1 MSSIADILEEIDTER
16 DKERKKALLKSVLFS
31 EETTSEQYTGIFSDV
46 WKITCID
53 FDDLQKVISFL
64 AENEK
69 LLLLREKAVEAV
81 EFYLSDGRERVY
93 EYAFSLI
100 IDVNGYKRI
109 LGRDLWDSLNMG
121 SCGFNIL
128 EKEERQQVLFVIS
141 MLHHYQG
148 DVDNR
153 LPKVLELFNSKY
165 MSVRRALCEMLLPY
179 SMNFFGVVKEYLKK
193 LNLKESK
200 EKELFVHFMN
210 VTEKRFDYAA
220 KCKELRVEYMYPGL
234 EDIAYEE
241 VAKHLREV
249 TKKAEEGHHY
259 FFQDLCKNVLLGRGY
274 GFRDSD
280 GNVHTLQHF
289 QYSKAAP
296 MMTASMT
303 PLEQR
308 EYIDMLIKNWTE
320 LDIKHE

>member
-1 MSSIADILEEIDTER
+1 MNDIAALFAEVDAEREKEER
-16 DKERKKALLKSVLFS
+16 KALLKQILFS
-31 EETTSEQYTGIFSDV
+31 DETAPEQYSDIFSDV
-46 WKITCID
+46 WKMTCIN
-53 FDDLQKVISFL
+53 FEELQKVINIL
-64 AENEK
+64 ADNGK
-69 LLLLREKAVEAV
+69 LLLLREKAVEAI
-81 EFYLSDGRERVY
+81 EYYLSEGRERVY

-100 IDVNGYKRI
+100 IDINGYKRI

-121 SCGFNIL
+121 SCGLNIHD
-128 EKEERQQVLFVIS
+128 KEEHQQVLFVIS

-153 LPKVLELFNSKY
+153 LSKVLELFNSEY
-165 MSVRRALCEMLLPY
+165 VSVRRALCEMLLPY
-179 SMNFFGVVKEYLKK
+179 SMNFFGVVKEHIGK

-200 EKELFVHFMN
+200 EKEMFVHFMD
-210 VTEKRFDYAA
+210 VTERRFDYAA
-220 KCKELRVEYMYPGL
+220 KCKELRAEYLYPGL
-234 EDIAYEE
+234 DDIAYEE
-241 VAKHLREV
+241 VAKHLREE

-259 FFQDLCKNVLLGRGY
+259 FFQDFCRNVLLGRGY

-289 QYSKAAP
+289 QFSRAIP

-320 LDIKHE
+320 LEEKHE

>member
-1 MSSIADILEEIDTER
+1 MSDIADLLTEVDTER
-16 DKERKKALLKSVLFS
+16 DKERKKTLLKRILFS
-31 EETTSEQYTGIFSDV
+31 DETTPEQYSCVFSDV
-46 WKITCID
+46 WKMTCVN
-53 FDDLQKVISFL
+53 FEELQKVINFL
-64 AENEK
+64 ADNGK
-69 LLLLREKAVEAV
+69 LLLLREKAVEAI

-100 IDVNGYKRI
+100 IDINGYKRI

-121 SCGFNIL
+121 SCGLNIHD
-128 EKEERQQVLFVIS
+128 KEEHQQVLFVIS

-153 LPKVLELFNSKY
+153 LSKVLELFNSEY
-165 MSVRRALCEMLLPY
+165 VSVRRALCEMLLPY
-179 SMNFFGVVKEYLKK
+179 SMNFFGVVKEHIGK

-200 EKELFVHFMN
+200 EKEMFVHFMD
-210 VTEKRFDYAA
+210 VTERRFDYAA
-220 KCKELRVEYMYPGL
+220 KCKELRAEYMYPSL
-234 EDIAYEE
+234 DDIANEE
-241 VAKHLREV
+241 VAKHLRKE

-259 FFQDLCKNVLLGRGY
+259 FFQDFCRNVLLGRGY

-280 GNVHTLQHF
+280 GSVHTLQHF
-289 QYSKAAP
+289 QFSRAIP

-320 LDIKHE
+320 LEEKHE

>member
-1 MSSIADILEEIDTER
+1 MSAIADILAEIDKMR
-16 DKERKKALLKSVLFS
+16 DNEKKKALLKSVLFS
-31 EETTSEQYTGIFSDV
+31 EEITQEQYADIFSDV
-46 WKITCID
+46 WKMTCID
-53 FDDLQKVISFL
+53 FEELQEVISFL

-69 LLLLREKAVEAV
+69 LLLLRKKAVEVV

-165 MSVRRALCEMLLPY
+165 VSVRRALCEMLLPY
-179 SMNFFGVVKEYLKK
+179 SMNFFGVVKEHLEK

-200 EKELFVHFMN
+200 EKEQFVHFMN

-220 KCKELRVEYMYPGL
+220 KCKELRAEYMYPSL
-234 EDIAYEE
+234 DDIANEE
-241 VAKHLREV
+241 VAKHLRKE

-259 FFQDLCKNVLLGRGY
+259 FFQDFCRNVLLGRGY

-280 GNVHTLQHF
+280 GSVHTLQHF
-289 QYSKAAP
+289 QFSRAIP

-320 LDIKHE
+320 LEEKHE

>member
-1 MSSIADILEEIDTER
+1 MGNNAKLLASFDAER
-16 DKERKKALLKSVLFS
+16 ETGKKKELIKSVLFS
-31 EETTSEQYTGIFSDV
+31 AETTPEQYSDIFSDA
-46 WKITCID
+46 WKMTCID
-53 FDDLQKVISFL
+53 FEELQEVINFL
-64 AENEK
+64 ADNGK
-69 LLLLREKAVEAV
+69 LLFLWEKAVDAV

-93 EYAFSLI
+93 EYVFSLVT
-100 IDVNGYKRI
+100 DVNGYKRI

-121 SCGFNIL
+121 SCELNIL
-128 EKEERQQVLFVIS
+128 ERGEQQQVLFVIS

-153 LPKVLELFNSKY
+153 LPKVLDLFNSEY
-165 MSVRRALCEMLLPY
+165 VSVRRALCEMLLPY
-179 SMNFFGVVKEYLKK
+179 SMNFFGVVKEHLGK

-200 EKELFVHFMN
+200 EKEQFIHFMD
-210 VTEKRFDYAA
+210 VTERRFDYAA
-220 KCKELRVEYMYPGL
+220 KCKELRAEYLYPGL
-234 EDIAYEE
+234 DDIAYEE
-241 VAKHLREV
+241 VAKHLREE

-259 FFQDLCKNVLLGRGY
+259 FFQDFCRNVLLGRGY

-289 QYSKAAP
+289 QISRATP

-308 EYIDMLIKNWTE
+308 EYLDILIKNWTE
-320 LDIKHE
+320 LEEKHE